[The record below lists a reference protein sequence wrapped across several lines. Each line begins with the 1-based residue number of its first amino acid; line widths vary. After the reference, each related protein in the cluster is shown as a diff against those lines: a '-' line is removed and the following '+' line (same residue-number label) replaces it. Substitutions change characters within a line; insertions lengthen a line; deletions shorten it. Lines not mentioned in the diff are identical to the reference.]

1 MSHNI
6 QNSKAI
12 LLIFIGMSVFAIQ
25 DTLIKLL
32 SDSTNIYLI
41 YFVRSIVGLIVIY
54 LYLKIKKI
62 PIIIYT
68 FYLKLT
74 VLRTVLFFLGFSLYY
89 YSLTKLSLALAIT
102 LFFVSP
108 FFVTIFSMIIIKE
121 SVGIRRWLA
130 IIIGFIGVFLVMDP
144 KFDNF
149 NIYLLFPVICAMC
162 YAFTVVIQK
171 KTSDKDSL
179 FSQIIH
185 IYISAIIFSLLIK
198 LFLFNYS
205 FSPDL
210 VEDYKFLLSD
220 WNIDSFEI
228 FVMLI
233 CVGLTGV
240 IGFLCLFGAYNIG
253 SPSIIAPFEY
263 IIIFWAILISWMIWG
278 ETLAFQSFVGLILI
292 ISSGIYTFVRET
304 MLNKKISVDKP
315 MR

>member
-1 MSHNI
+1 MNQNI

-12 LLIFIGMSVFAIQ
+12 FLIFIGMSVFAIQ

-32 SDSTNIYLI
+32 SDLTNIYLI
-41 YFVRSIVGLIVIY
+41 YFIRCIVGLIVIFF
-54 LYLKIKKI
+54 YLKVKKI
-62 PIIIYT
+62 PIIITT
-68 FYLKLT
+68 FYPKLT

-108 FFVTIFSMIIIKE
+108 FFVTIFSMMIIKE
-121 SVGIRRWLA
+121 SVGIRRWFA
-130 IIIGFIGVFLVMDP
+130 IVIGFIGVFLVMDP

-185 IYISAIIFSLLIK
+185 IYISAMIFSIIIK
-198 LFLFNYS
+198 S
-205 FSPDL
+205 FIFSYDFGPEL

-220 WNIDSFEI
+220 WNIDSYKI
-228 FVMLI
+228 FVMMV

-263 IIIFWAILISWMIWG
+263 IIIFWAILISWFIWG
-278 ETLAFQSFVGLILI
+278 ETLAFKSFIGLLLI
-292 ISSGIYTFVRET
+292 ISSGIYTFIREAI
-304 MLNKKISVDKP
+304 LKKSISIDKP